1 MKKKTTIRDLYCF
14 SWFCYVFVMIVAIV
28 IGVYIITGYA
38 KLIDNAYDIAGI
50 ACCICI
56 VTACGVASI
65 GSIAG
70 MITLLKDIKS
80 LKNNNYISIIGT
92 VLNFEKNIEPESGA
106 QIDNTPTVLISDTN
120 EKVKLRINDKVIV
133 GETYKFNYLKNSKI
147 AEVVEKI

>member
-1 MKKKTTIRDLYCF
+1 
-14 SWFCYVFVMIVAIV
+14 
-28 IGVYIITGYA
+28 
-38 KLIDNAYDIAGI
+38 
-50 ACCICI
+50 
-56 VTACGVASI
+56 
-65 GSIAG
+65 

-120 EKVKLRINDKVIV
+120 EKVTLRINDKVIV